1 MKAIASV
8 AIAAIIAA
16 TSLTTTIAPANAGS
30 FQFGVH
36 YNNGGYYYGGHHR
49 KRHHHHRRHH
59 SGVGGAVAAGAI
71 LGLALGAMGTPN
83 YYYQPRPRGYYP
95 YAVGHSANAQHV
107 SWCHNRYK
115 SYNARTNAWFGY
127 DGYYHQC
134 RSPY

>member
-49 KRHHHHRRHH
+49 KRHH
-59 SGVGGAVAAGAI
+59 
-71 LGLALGAMGTPN
+71 
-83 YYYQPRPRGYYP
+83 Q
-95 YAVGHSANAQHV
+95 
-107 SWCHNRYK
+107 CDRY
-115 SYNARTNAWFGY
+115 
-127 DGYYHQC
+127 
-134 RSPY
+134 